1 MRSAHGA
8 GDMTINIENEYGDGE
23 MPLPAQF
30 LSRDEYEDIAVRV
43 IMQALEQ
50 EGCPYEAEVNLTLT
64 DDDGIR
70 RINGEMRSL
79 DKSTD
84 VLSFPMVDFDAPGDF
99 SMLEA
104 MEAEEDFETFADDV
118 FNPDSG
124 ELMIGDIVIS
134 VDHCLKQAEEYGH
147 SLRREYAFLIAHSM
161 LHLMGYDHMHEEEA
175 AEMERRQEE
184 ILGTLGY
191 YR

>member
-1 MRSAHGA
+1 
-8 GDMTINIENEYGDGE
+8 MTINIENEYGDGE
-23 MPLPAQF
+23 MPLPEQF
-30 LSRDEYEDIAVRV
+30 LSSDDYEDIAVRV

-64 DDDGIR
+64 DDAGIR
-70 RINGEMRSL
+70 RINEEMRSL

-104 MEAEEDFETFADDV
+104 MEAEEGFDTFADDV

-161 LHLMGYDHMHEEEA
+161 LHLMGYDHMDEEEA
-175 AEMERRQEE
+175 AEMERRQEK
-184 ILGTLGY
+184 ILGALGY
-191 YR
+191 HR

>member
-1 MRSAHGA
+1 
-8 GDMTINIENEYGDGE
+8 MTINIENEYGDGE

-79 DKSTD
+79 DRSTD

-161 LHLMGYDHMHEEEA
+161 LHLMGYDHMHDEEA

-184 ILGTLGY
+184 ILGALGY